1 MNIYEFTDKNT
12 YTRKNHQKV
21 EDIMSNIK
29 RKSFYISLCVCI
41 LAIGAAGFST
51 YKSIKDFTM
60 SEQRKSSYISSIKK
74 KRTAEEIPKK
84 GVIPNIKEAPGIPKK
99 ISAEI
104 SKPVNA
110 KGPNESFST
119 PIEYTKVNKY
129 GNDLKY
135 SDKFKDWRK
144 NDGIDLIG
152 ANNSDVYSISDGK
165 VIEVYDDPSYG
176 KTVRVMYKGN
186 DKSDILTS
194 YYDLNDKDINV
205 KKGDSLKKGQ
215 KISTLKNNTLHLT
228 MQKNKEMID
237 PCKVLG
243 IEQ

>member
-1 MNIYEFTDKNT
+1 MNIYEFTDQNKYTIKNKI
-12 YTRKNHQKV
+12 YGGN
-21 EDIMSNIK
+21 IMPNIK
-29 RKSFYISLCVCI
+29 RRSFYISLCVCI

-51 YKSIKDFTM
+51 YKSIKDFTN
-60 SEQRKSSYISSIKK
+60 SEQRRSSYVSSIKK
-74 KRTAEEIPKK
+74 KRSAEEIPKK
-84 GVIPNIKEAPGIPKK
+84 NIISDIKKPTGFPKT

-110 KGPNESFST
+110 KGPNETFST

-129 GNDLKY
+129 GNELKY

-144 NDGIDLIG
+144 SDGIDLIG
-152 ANNSDVYSISDGK
+152 TNNSEVYSISDGK
-165 VIEVYDDPSYG
+165 VIDVLDDPSYG

-186 DKSDILTS
+186 DQSDILTS
-194 YYDLNDKDINV
+194 YYDLNDKNISV
-205 KKGDSLKKGQ
+205 KRGDSLKKGQ
-215 KISTLKNNTLHLT
+215 KISTLRTNTLHLT

>member
-1 MNIYEFTDKNT
+1 
-12 YTRKNHQKV
+12 
-21 EDIMSNIK
+21 MSNIK

-60 SEQRKSSYISSIKK
+60 SEQRKSSYISPIKK
-74 KRTAEEIPKK
+74 KRSAEEIPKK
-84 GVIPNIKEAPGIPKK
+84 GVISNIKESQALPT

-110 KGPNESFST
+110 KGPNETFST

-129 GNDLKY
+129 ENELKY
-135 SDKFKDWRK
+135 SEKFKDWRK
-144 NDGIDLIG
+144 SDGIDLIG
-152 ANNSDVYSISDGK
+152 SNNSEVYSISDGK
-165 VIEVYDDPSYG
+165 VMEVVDDPSYG

-194 YYDLNDKDINV
+194 YYDLNDKDTKV
-205 KKGDSLKKGQ
+205 KRGDSLKKGQ
-215 KISTLKNNTLHLT
+215 KISTLRTNTLHLT